1 MSLFITFEGG
11 EGCGKSLQSRMLYDR
26 LRLESIPAVL
36 TYEPGGTSVG
46 DEICRLLKWAEDM
59 NITPLSELLLFNAAR
74 SQLVEA
80 VIKPGLEIGRVVIC
94 DRFTDSTIVYQG
106 YGRGLDLKTVR
117 AINDSAT
124 QDLRPELTILLDL
137 SVEEGFHRKQASKQ
151 DRFEKEGAEF
161 HQKVRRGYLELAAAE
176 PERWLVIDAAQAKDK
191 IAAIIWQ
198 KVSLLLPGKD

>member
-36 TYEPGGTSVG
+36 TYEPGGTPVG

>member
-26 LRLESIPAVL
+26 LCLESVPAVL

-74 SQLVEA
+74 SQLVETI
-80 VIKPGLEIGRVVIC
+80 IKPGLENGRVVIC

-117 AINDSAT
+117 AINNSAT
-124 QDLRPELTILLDL
+124 QDLRPDLTILLDL